1 MTANRNL
8 LRMKF
13 ARVIEKY
20 AERSGCSLDEALN
33 DFYNSQTYR
42 FMRDGIA
49 DTHCMSDGYLAEELK
64 SEFVRAAK

>member
-64 SEFVRAAK
+64 SEFGRAAK